1 MKIPNVL
8 INRIVE
14 MSKSPNSK
22 TNKAKNFR
30 YLFSILIFCFVNLK
44 ITNDNI
50 IPKKNEIAYDII
62 APPGLCAKTINGKK
76 VNERISLNVL
86 FISILIKM

>member
-8 INRIVE
+8 INKIVE

-22 TNKAKNFR
+22 PNKAINFR

-50 IPKKNEIAYDII
+50 IAKKNEIAYDII
-62 APPGLCAKTINGKK
+62 APPGL
-76 VNERISLNVL
+76 
-86 FISILIKM
+86 